1 MPLPLPDVRLPDGI
15 RRTELAQGES
25 ELGGRSKPT
34 AAATDG
40 ASDRDAEAA
49 PALLFGLVG
58 APGVHVRRREADAA
72 RGARAQD
79 MKELAVYRFWLNG
92 DG

>member
-1 MPLPLPDVRLPDGI
+1 MPLPLPDVRLPDGV

-40 ASDRDAEAA
+40 ASERERLGRGGGAS
-49 PALLFGLVG
+49 PAVRFG
-58 APGVHVRRREADAA
+58 
-72 RGARAQD
+72 RGAGRACT
-79 MKELAVYRFWLNG
+79 EEEGGGRGTRCARRT
-92 DG
+92 

>member
-1 MPLPLPDVRLPDGI
+1 MPLPLPDVRLPDGV

-40 ASDRDAEAA
+40 ASERPGRGGGAS
-49 PALLFGLVG
+49 PA
-58 APGVHVRRREADAA
+58 VRRG
-72 RGARAQD
+72 RGAGRACT
-79 MKELAVYRFWLNG
+79 EEGGGRTRHAVRAHTT
-92 DG
+92 